1 MLYPDKFIEHITV
14 GKRYSQ
20 RTAQLYKSAIER
32 FYAITFRP
40 GDKMVDNREDYQQ
53 ILEEI
58 SEKEQ
63 LESLTPQLL
72 KAYITILLK
81 EGLSPQSV
89 NLNLSALSSYCA
101 WLIKIGKKDD
111 NPVSKIYRP
120 KQEKRLPDFYKVESL
135 KSYIET
141 CDFTNSIE
149 ATDASIPPDAS
160 KATDIT
166 SRSYQTVRD
175 KLIVMILYFTGMRRA
190 EVTSLQMQDYDFG
203 RKVFHITGKGGKERE
218 IPVIPFLD
226 EKILLYLQVRKSS
239 FKDCSDD
246 SFFLTDAGKPLYLA
260 FVNKVVHKELVVL
273 KDLEGK
279 KTPHTLRHSLA
290 THLLNGGA
298 DLNSIKEVLG
308 HSSLAATQVYTH
320 NSFEQ
325 LKKNYITAHPR
336 AKKRR

>member
-1 MLYPDKFIEHITV
+1 MLLYLNKFIEHITA
-14 GKRYSQ
+14 GKRYSK
-20 RTAQLYKSAIER
+20 RTAQLYRSAIER

-40 GDKMVDNREDYQQ
+40 GDKMVDNEEDYQQ
-53 ILEEI
+53 ILKDI

-63 LESLTPQLL
+63 LESLTPQQL
-72 KAYITILLK
+72 KSYVTILLK
-81 EGLSPQSV
+81 EGLSPRSV

-101 WLIKIGKKDD
+101 WLIRIGEKND

-120 KQEKRLPDFYKVESL
+120 KEEKRLPDFYKVESL

-149 ATDASIPPDAS
+149 ATD
-160 KATDIT
+160 IT
-166 SRSYQTVRD
+166 SHSYQTVRD
-175 KLIVMILYFTGMRRA
+175 KLIVMMLYFTGMRRA
-190 EVTSLQMQDYDFG
+190 ELVSLQLRNYDSG

-218 IPVIPFLD
+218 IPVVPFLD

-239 FKDCSDD
+239 FKGCNNN

-290 THLLNGGA
+290 THLLNDGA